1 MRAVKKP
8 NNFGTNKTNYYRVRA
23 QAKGERFMLVA
34 PSMLSADFGNMAR
47 DVKAIEQWGADVV
60 HCDVMDGVY
69 VPNITFGMPMVKA
82 FKQNSNLPIDA
93 HLMITLPEKYVG
105 AFCDAGADIVTF
117 HPDASKDVQGAID
130 TIKSKGKKCGLVV
143 NADQPFDIVEP
154 YLPEIDLLVVM
165 TVQAGFGGQKFMP
178 NRLQMVQKGDEMR
191 KQFGYSYLIEVDGGV
206 CEDNVAIIKDAC
218 ADIVVAGSAV
228 FKSENPTLT
237 IERLHA

>member
-1 MRAVKKP
+1 
-8 NNFGTNKTNYYRVRA
+8 
-23 QAKGERFMLVA
+23 
-34 PSMLSADFGNMAR
+34 MLSADFGNMAR
-47 DVKAIEQWGADVV
+47 DVKSIEQWGADVV

-143 NADQPFDIVEP
+143 NADQQFDIVEP
-154 YLPEIDLLVVM
+154 YLSQIDLLVVM

-178 NRLQMVQKGDEMR
+178 NRLEMVQKGDDMR
-191 KQFGYSYLIEVDGGV
+191 KQFGYSYLIEVDGGM
-206 CEDNVAIIKDAC
+206 CENNVATIKGTG

-228 FKSENPTLT
+228 FKSANPTLT

>member
-1 MRAVKKP
+1 
-8 NNFGTNKTNYYRVRA
+8 
-23 QAKGERFMLVA
+23 MLVA

-47 DVKAIEQWGADVV
+47 DVKAIEHWGADVV

-117 HPDASKDVQGAID
+117 HPDASGDVQGAID

-154 YLPEIDLLVVM
+154 YLSQIDFLVVM

-178 NRLQMVQKGDEMR
+178 NRLVMVQKGDEMR

-206 CEDNVAIIKDAC
+206 CEDNVATIKDAG

>member
-1 MRAVKKP
+1 
-8 NNFGTNKTNYYRVRA
+8 
-23 QAKGERFMLVA
+23 
-34 PSMLSADFGNMAR
+34 MLSAEFGNMAR

-60 HCDVMDGVY
+60 HCEVMDGVY
-69 VPNITFGMPMVKA
+69 GPNITFGMPMVRA

-93 HLMITLPEKYVG
+93 HLMITLPEKHVG

-117 HPDASKDVQGAID
+117 HPDASGDVQGAID

-206 CEDNVAIIKDAC
+206 CEDNVATIKDAC

>member
-1 MRAVKKP
+1 
-8 NNFGTNKTNYYRVRA
+8 
-23 QAKGERFMLVA
+23 
-34 PSMLSADFGNMAR
+34 MLSADFGNMAR

-117 HPDASKDVQGAID
+117 HPDASGDVQGAID

-178 NRLQMVQKGDEMR
+178 NRLEMVQKGDEMR
-191 KQFGYSYLIEVDGGV
+191 KKFGYSYLIEVDGGV
-206 CEDNVAIIKDAC
+206 CEDNVATIKDAG

-228 FKSENPTLT
+228 FKSENPPLT

>member
-1 MRAVKKP
+1 
-8 NNFGTNKTNYYRVRA
+8 
-23 QAKGERFMLVA
+23 
-34 PSMLSADFGNMAR
+34 MLSADFGNMAR

-82 FKQNSNLPIDA
+82 FKQNSNLPIDS

-206 CEDNVAIIKDAC
+206 CEDNVATIKDAC

>member
-1 MRAVKKP
+1 
-8 NNFGTNKTNYYRVRA
+8 
-23 QAKGERFMLVA
+23 MLVA

-69 VPNITFGMPMVKA
+69 VPNITFGIPMVKA

-117 HPDASKDVQGAID
+117 HPDASGDVQGAID

-165 TVQAGFGGQKFMP
+165 TVQAGFGGQKFMS
-178 NRLQMVQKGDEMR
+178 NRLEMVQKGDEMR

-206 CEDNVAIIKDAC
+206 CEDNVVTIKDAG

-228 FKSENPTLT
+228 FKSANPTLT